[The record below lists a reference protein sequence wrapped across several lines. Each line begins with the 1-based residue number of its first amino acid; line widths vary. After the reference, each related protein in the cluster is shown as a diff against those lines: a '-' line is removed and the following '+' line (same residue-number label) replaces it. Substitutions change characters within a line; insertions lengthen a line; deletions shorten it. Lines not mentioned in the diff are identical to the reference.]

1 MNTTIKPLT
10 PFQKNLKGEPID
22 LSKEED
28 VQLVIKRNSK
38 LQNALDNG
46 IEIHEL
52 NVKSYVSIKFQCV
65 KCGSSVDNLAEAKN
79 DSSGTGADWFYL
91 LERLSCSCCGT
102 VYRWFKSC
110 DLVKVLVPKAYKAKK
125 S

>member
-28 VQLVIKRNSK
+28 VQLVIKRNNK
-38 LQNALDNG
+38 LQSALDNG

-52 NVKSYVSIKFQCV
+52 NVKSFIAIKFQCI
-65 KCGSSVDNLAEAKN
+65 KCGEFINEKIEADR
-79 DSSGTGADWFYL
+79 DSIGTGADWFTIFQFAK
-91 LERLSCSCCGT
+91 CDCCGT

>member
-28 VQLVIKRNSK
+28 VQLILKRDRK

-46 IEIHEL
+46 LEIHEL

-65 KCGSSVDNLAEAKN
+65 KCGSSVGNLAEAEN
-79 DSSGTGADWFYL
+79 DSSGTGADWFFL
-91 LERLSCSCCGT
+91 LERISCDCCGT
-102 VYRWFKSC
+102 VYRWSEKH
-110 DLVKVLVPKAYKAKK
+110 DLIKVSLPKVYKAKK